1 MRPPM
6 ADSTFIKRAQ
16 PHSSMMS
23 TTHSGHGLGSP
34 WAFLATGLILLAI
47 FGATFFTNPDR
58 PAAADDPAYY
68 TWRTEALISNEPDAM
83 LRINGPLDMYSS
95 GYRVTTPVVGGLIR
109 RIIDVGP
116 LTPTIVLAVGLRVLI
131 PMLLAGFAYRHR
143 KDPLIWHAVAFG
155 SASLL
160 VTPPFAGYV
169 DNVMTLLF
177 LTAALYFIEPSRT
190 QWPARI
196 AFFVLLLLPGLT
208 HPTTLAIFCVVLGA
222 MAIGRLTFRRFDLR
236 SVVRDDGPMLVTAF
250 LAAIATYAIWKIGI
264 WGESASLSE
273 AALPPPA
280 GADFFKTRLG
290 DWVAA
295 MRPALNGPLFLVGLI
310 GLLAAGRRAAED
322 ELARVS
328 VVWLAPL
335 VGVLGAVAGLTYPY
349 YRFFNTTL
357 AWVLLVGVGAYFLAR
372 FFLDIARGGGVRV
385 VAVLGLVAIAFVFA
399 GNFTAGLDQTH
410 WNDPADAW
418 VKPDQRE
425 ALDTLAAY
433 IGAEP
438 AAGERPIVFIADD
451 EAPEPVRIYGFA
463 KLVGNV
469 SRYAVPGELQD
480 RTAFYLGSL
489 EKYLAGE
496 PTDRDDYYRDLSQA
510 SLDDAGSVG
519 PELSMSPLIVVADV
533 FNQSGS
539 NAELLQTRD
548 FSSSGADVVYIVD
561 GALEKFEGNSKF
573 VAPDTST
580 RSPVGDILRALLGT
594 LLLLLPGLLLVR
606 AMLPGASASETIAMV
621 PVLGISLLALVT
633 IVQLAITD
641 SPLTSG
647 QAWMALIVSVII
659 SAAGFLMAGSGNGLR
674 RGELTYPPVGT

>member
-6 ADSTFIKRAQ
+6 AESTFIKRAQ
-16 PHSSMMS
+16 PHSSIMS
-23 TTHSGHGLGSP
+23 TTHSGRGLGSP

-83 LRINGPLDMYSS
+83 LGIHGPLDMYSS

-109 RIIDVGP
+109 RIADVGP

-160 VTPPFAGYV
+160 VTPPFAGYL

-196 AFFVLLLLPGLT
+196 AFFILLLLPGLT
-208 HPTTLAIFCVVLGA
+208 HPTTLAIFYVVLGA
-222 MAIGRLTFRRFDLR
+222 MAVVRLIFRRFDLR
-236 SVVRDDGPMLVTAF
+236 SVIRDDGPMLGTAF

-310 GLLAAGRRAAED
+310 GVLAAGRRAAED
-322 ELARVS
+322 ELTRVS

-372 FFLDIARGGGVRV
+372 FFLDVARRGGAGVI
-385 VAVLGLVAIAFVFA
+385 AVLGLVAIAFVLA
-399 GNFTAGLDQTH
+399 GNFKAGLDQTH
-410 WNDPADAW
+410 WNDPSDAW
-418 VKPDQRE
+418 IKPDQRADLD
-425 ALDTLAAY
+425 ALKAFLFADPETA
-433 IGAEP
+433 
-438 AAGERPIVFIADD
+438 ERPIVFVADD
-451 EAPEPVRIYGFA
+451 EAAEPVRIYGFA

-469 SRYAVPGELQD
+469 SRYGVPGELQD
-480 RTAFYLGSL
+480 RTAYYLGSL
-489 EKYLAGE
+489 ENFLAGK
-496 PTDRDDYYRDLSQA
+496 PTDRDDYYRSLSEA
-510 SLDDAGSVG
+510 SLDDAQSVG
-519 PELSMSPLIVVADV
+519 AELSRSPLVVVADV
-533 FNQSGS
+533 FNQTGS
-539 NAELLQTRD
+539 NADLPEPQDT
-548 FSSSGADVVYIVD
+548 SSDGADVIFLDNGGVRDASASDAITM
-561 GALEKFEGNSKF
+561 F
-573 VAPDTST
+573 APEDPP
-580 RSPVGDILRALLGT
+580 SPVGNIFRAILGIILLLIPGF
-594 LLLLLPGLLLVR
+594 LAVRLLLPEAETGE
-606 AMLPGASASETIAMV
+606 MLAMV

-633 IVQLAITD
+633 IVQLAITG

-659 SAAGFLMAGSGNGLR
+659 SAAGFLVAGSGNGLG
-674 RGELTYPPVGT
+674 RGESYPPVGT